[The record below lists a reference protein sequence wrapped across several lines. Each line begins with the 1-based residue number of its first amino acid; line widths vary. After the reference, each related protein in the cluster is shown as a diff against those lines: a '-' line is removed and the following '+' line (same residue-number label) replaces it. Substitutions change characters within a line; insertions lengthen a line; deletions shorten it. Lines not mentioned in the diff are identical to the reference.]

1 MFGTPRL
8 LLCPGSALVGNSHA
22 SREPLKRVSW
32 FSHDCANVPQ
42 RPSALTLRMATTGVI
57 IHFVPTTREV
67 IETTIALEKRSMTL
81 YARFAKIF
89 SGQPKQHE
97 FWFGMARDEARH
109 VGALGVVAAV
119 LEFEGVI
126 DDPSPVPVQEGEMI
140 RLRETIEHYLA
151 EPESA
156 FTTERALAIAVEV
169 EESELEDL
177 VGDLLQALQERG
189 EYERCQRLLV
199 HDLGELSYMIEQ
211 HCQDPA
217 LLSRCDELVNHHAET
232 LRHAAAAH

>member
-1 MFGTPRL
+1 
-8 LLCPGSALVGNSHA
+8 
-22 SREPLKRVSW
+22 
-32 FSHDCANVPQ
+32 
-42 RPSALTLRMATTGVI
+42 MATRGVNI
-57 IHFVPTTREV
+57 ASVLTTRAV
-67 IETTIALEKRSMTL
+67 IETTIALEKRSMAL

-89 SGQPKQHE
+89 NGQPRLHE

-109 VGALGVVAAV
+109 VGALGLVATV
-119 LEFEGVI
+119 LELEGVI
-126 DDPSPVPVQEGEMI
+126 DGPSPVPVQEAEMV
-140 RLRETIEHYLA
+140 RLRETIEHYMTA
-151 EPESA
+151 PDTE
-156 FTTERALAIAVEV
+156 FTLERALAIAVEV

-211 HCQDPA
+211 HCQNPA

-232 LRHAAAAH
+232 LRHSAGR